1 MSKYSI
7 AVINRDDIRKIVKQI
22 VNYLLTIPVSS
33 LHQVAKVLE
42 LQLQHQSFQ

>member
-22 VNYLLTIPVSS
+22 VNYLLTISPNS
-33 LHQVAKVLE
+33 
-42 LQLQHQSFQ
+42 